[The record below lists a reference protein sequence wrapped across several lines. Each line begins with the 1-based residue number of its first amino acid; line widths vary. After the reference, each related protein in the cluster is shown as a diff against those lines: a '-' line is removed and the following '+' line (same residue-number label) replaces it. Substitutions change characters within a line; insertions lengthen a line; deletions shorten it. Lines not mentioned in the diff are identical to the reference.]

1 MTNVRHSLRVFFKQ
15 PLFTGIVILT
25 FALGIGANSAV
36 FSVLNAVLLRPLP
49 FREPQNLVA
58 LWPYDIRQ
66 GPGKV
71 TDWSAVS
78 YPDFADWRAQNQ
90 VFQDVTVFGSN
101 TVTLTDG
108 KEATHVQGEAVSA
121 QTFSMLGA
129 QPLLGRTFL
138 PKDDEP
144 GNHVAIFSYGLWQ
157 RRFSGDPGVVGRTI
171 TLDGRA
177 YEVVGIMPAQFAFP
191 LQRVPVELWT
201 TMAPLHE
208 TIDGSAPMTAQR
220 GNDFL
225 DCIARLKSGTPLA
238 QAQANMEAISAA
250 LRGQYP
256 DSNAHVGVKV
266 LPLIDAVVGE
276 AHSGLLMLCAMA
288 GCVLLV
294 ACVNVA
300 NLLLA
305 RSLSRQREISIRSAL
320 GAGRLHIVRQLVTES
335 ALLGMFGGAAGL
347 LMSIWAVDL
356 LKRFLPAD
364 IPRIDQVSP
373 DLRVVAF
380 TAVASV

>member
-1 MTNVRHSLRVFFKQ
+1 
-15 PLFTGIVILT
+15 
-25 FALGIGANSAV
+25 
-36 FSVLNAVLLRPLP
+36 
-49 FREPQNLVA
+49 
-58 LWPYDIRQ
+58 
-66 GPGKV
+66 
-71 TDWSAVS
+71 
-78 YPDFADWRAQNQ
+78 
-90 VFQDVTVFGSN
+90 
-101 TVTLTDG
+101 
-108 KEATHVQGEAVSA
+108 
-121 QTFSMLGA
+121 
-129 QPLLGRTFL
+129 
-138 PKDDEP
+138 
-144 GNHVAIFSYGLWQ
+144 
-157 RRFSGDPGVVGRTI
+157 
-171 TLDGRA
+171 
-177 YEVVGIMPAQFAFP
+177 
-191 LQRVPVELWT
+191 
-201 TMAPLHE
+201 
-208 TIDGSAPMTAQR
+208 
-220 GNDFL
+220 
-225 DCIARLKSGTPLA
+225 
-238 QAQANMEAISAA
+238 MEAISAA

-266 LPLIDAVVGE
+266 LPLIEAVVGE

-356 LKRFLPAD
+356 LTRFLPAD